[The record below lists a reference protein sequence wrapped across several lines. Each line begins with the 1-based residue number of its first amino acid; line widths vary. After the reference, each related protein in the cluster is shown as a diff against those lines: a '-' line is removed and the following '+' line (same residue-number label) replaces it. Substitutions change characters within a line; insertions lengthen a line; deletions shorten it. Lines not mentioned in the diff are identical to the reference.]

1 MKKPT
6 SGFTIVELLIV
17 IVVIGIL
24 AAITIVSFNGI
35 QKRAAN
41 TARETELR
49 SWQKTFEVYRA
60 ANNGNYPG
68 PTTGE
73 ECLGENFPVG
83 EGGIRRCRSNRDVS
97 YSYPQSGN
105 AATMTQVKTITSLPN
120 SNRTPIGE
128 FIGPFAIYSATNIT
142 LVGIFAGPDIPATCP
157 SGMAHI
163 ASGNPDI
170 AACSIVLTR

>member
-6 SGFTIVELLIV
+6 NGFTIVELLIV

-49 SWQKTFEVYRA
+49 SWQKIFEVYRA
-60 ANNGNYPG
+60 ATGSYPG

-73 ECLGENFPVG
+73 ECLGEDFPIG
-83 EGGIRRCRSNRDVS
+83 AGGVRRCRSNLDVS
-97 YSYPQSGN
+97 YSYLQSGN
-105 AATMTQVKTITSLPN
+105 AATMTQIKTVTNLPN

-128 FIGPFAIYSATNIT
+128 FIGPFALYTTTNIT
-142 LVGIFAGPDIPATCP
+142 LVGIFAGPDTAATCP
-157 SGMAHI
+157 SGTAYI
-163 ASGNPDI
+163 SSGNTNI
-170 AACSIVLTR
+170 AACSIILTR